1 MQLIEAEDL
10 GVGLLSG
17 CRHVGVVLRMGVYVV
32 DSSTLVADSRLA
44 PAVYGHAITHPLI
57 LIASV

>member
-17 CRHVGVVLRMGVYVV
+17 CLGVVLRMGVYVV

-44 PAVYGHAITHPLI
+44 PAVDGHTITHPVIQI
-57 LIASV
+57 LVVI